1 VDQFKMARHPVS
13 LDNIVNE
20 LLVWGVSALMNGR
33 FVGEEATVEKTCGTV
48 PYAARTRARRVPTFL

>member
-1 VDQFKMARHPVS
+1 MAGHRVS

-20 LLVWGVSALMNGR
+20 LLVCGAVSALMNGR
-33 FVGEEATVEKTCGTV
+33 FVGEEATVSVEKTCGTV